1 MDIHCVSCDKKLE
14 PVNDDGRFSPY
25 QPWKGVVC
33 TTEGN
38 FGSQAF
44 DSIRGTEELIFA
56 LCDECL
62 RKAKHRMWFQE
73 VTNEAT
79 AEWSNPIPVTDQV
92 C

>member
-1 MDIHCVSCDKKLE
+1 MDIHCVSCNTKLE
-14 PVNDDGRFSPY
+14 PTSDDLCEY
-25 QPWKGVVC
+25 QPWKGIIC
-33 TTEGN
+33 TSSGN

-44 DSIRGTEELIFA
+44 DSIRGTEQLIFV

-62 RKAKHRMWFQE
+62 RKAKQRMWYQE